1 MIVSIA
7 LAHLYLE
14 EDTSCAL
21 LEGEFVQNGMMTK
34 EQFLAGYGLTQA
46 VPGPLFTFASYIG
59 AVLNGTL
66 GATLATIAIFLPAF
80 LLVIGVLPFWNS
92 VRKISFIQGALLGVN
107 AAVVGILIAAFTILF
122 GRVQL

>member
-1 MIVSIA
+1 M
-7 LAHLYLE
+7 LP
-14 EDTSCAL
+14 L

-66 GATLATIAIFLPAF
+66 GAILATIAIFLPAF

-107 AAVVGILIAAFTILF
+107 AAVVGILIAAFTIPF